1 MNQCLAPALSEV
13 FRPHGLVEQAP
24 YGIIVHQGGKI
35 LYANA
40 EMARLLGYGTPS
52 ELLDF
57 TYSDFLSAG
66 YHDAA
71 TKHGE
76 VLRKGES
83 LLKSQE
89 RSFVR
94 KDGSVFSAEVLARV
108 IDLNGEPAFQVG
120 IVDITERKARQ
131 FRMEEA
137 DTLNRMLIGSTQG
150 GVVLQDLDYRI
161 LAINPA
167 AERILGISGEL
178 ALGQPMDILASGWDE
193 AGSPLMGS
201 TSPVN
206 SVLLTGRPARSQ
218 TVLLETEAGSRW
230 LWFSA
235 QPLVREG
242 EFEPYAVLS
251 SFEDITE
258 LREAQAKLY
267 YSANHDEL
275 TKLPNRYA
283 MQRELE
289 QALHAARRDS
299 EPLAVL
305 YLDLDRFKNVNDSYG
320 HAVGDRLI
328 QEVARRVSL
337 MVRDTDWVGRPGG
350 DEFVVILPD
359 TNREQ
364 SLTVVT
370 RLISAMTQPFQVAET
385 EFYTGA
391 SLGIALYTPGDDTS
405 AEELLKAA
413 DTAMYCA
420 KGDGQTSYRF
430 FEMSMLEAA
439 HERAWLEN
447 NFRRG
452 LDEGQFMVYYQ
463 PKANVH
469 TGRLVG
475 VEALVRWNHPE
486 RGVIAPDSF
495 IPFAEESGLIV
506 PLGRWVLQEAS
517 RQAMAWHDAGFDI
530 PVAVNVAARQL
541 KDVSL
546 LQDIQDVLDTTGLPA
561 HLLELELTESA
572 LVTDEESAVETLDSI
587 RSMGIKL
594 YIDDF
599 GTGYSSLSQIATFS
613 LDALKIDLSF
623 TAKITTENKINN
635 LVRAIMSL
643 AKSLNLKVVAEGV
656 ETVAQLECLRGLGCD
671 EIQGYLVSKPL
682 TAGDLATNFELGL
695 SGGAC
700 LFNRPQ
706 LIA

>member
-1 MNQCLAPALSEV
+1 MNSSTIAALNEV
-13 FRPHGLVEQAP
+13 FRPHRLVEQAP
-24 YGIIVHQGGKI
+24 YGIIVHQGGKL

-40 EMARLLGYGTPS
+40 EVARLLGYGTPS
-52 ELLDF
+52 EMLDF
-57 TYSDFLSAG
+57 SYVDFLSVG
-66 YHDAA
+66 YQDAV
-71 TKHGE
+71 TKDGE
-76 VLRKGES
+76 VLRKGEGP
-83 LLKSQE
+83 LKPQE

-94 KDGSVFSAEVLARV
+94 KDGSVLSAEVLARV
-108 IDLNGEPAFQVG
+108 IDLNGESAIQVG
-120 IVDITERKARQ
+120 IVDITDRKARQ

-150 GVVLQDLDYRI
+150 GVVLQDLNHRI

-167 AERILGISGEL
+167 AERVLGISADL
-178 ALGQPMDILASGWDE
+178 ALGQAIDILANGFDE
-193 AGSPLMGS
+193 AGRPLLGS
-201 TSPVN
+201 SSPVN
-206 SVLLTGRPARSQ
+206 SVLLTGKPARSQ
-218 TVLLETEAGSRW
+218 TVQLESETGSRW

-235 QPLVREG
+235 QPLTREG
-242 EFEPYAVLS
+242 EIEPYAVLS

-258 LREAQAKLY
+258 LRDAQAKLY

-275 TKLPNRYA
+275 TGLPNRNS

-289 QALHAARRDS
+289 QALHGARRDD

-320 HAVGDRLI
+320 HAVGDQLI
-328 QEVARRVSL
+328 QEVSRRVSL
-337 MVRDTDWVGRPGG
+337 MVRDADWVGRPGG
-350 DEFVVILPD
+350 DEFVIILPD

-364 SLTVVT
+364 ALTVVS
-370 RLISAMTQPFQVAET
+370 RLTASMAQPFQVGET
-385 EFYTGA
+385 EFYTGV

-430 FEMSMLEAA
+430 FEMSMLAAA

-447 NFRRG
+447 NLRRG
-452 LDEGQFMVYYQ
+452 VEEGQFLVYYQ

-469 TGRLVG
+469 TGRLSG

-506 PLGRWVLQEAS
+506 PLGRWVLQEAC
-517 RQAMAWHDAGFDI
+517 RQAKAWHTAGFDI

-546 LQDIQDVLDTTGLPA
+546 LQDIQDILDATGLPPN
-561 HLLELELTESA
+561 LLELELTESA
-572 LVTDEESAVETLDSI
+572 LVTNEEAAVETLESI
-587 RSMGIKL
+587 RTMGIKL

-656 ETVAQLECLRGLGCD
+656 ETAAQLDCLRNLGCD

-682 TAGDLATNFELGL
+682 TAEDLARNFALGAA
-695 SGGAC
+695 GGAQAVG
-700 LFNRPQ
+700 LHVQ
-706 LIA
+706 EA

>member
-1 MNQCLAPALSEV
+1 MNSSPTAALNEV

-24 YGIIVHQGGKI
+24 YGIIVHQGGKL

-57 TYSDFLSAG
+57 TYADFLSTG

-76 VLRKGES
+76 VLRKGEG
-83 LLKSQE
+83 LLKPQE
-89 RSFVR
+89 RSFMR
-94 KDGSVFSAEVLARV
+94 KNGSVFSAEVLARV
-108 IDLNGEPAFQVG
+108 IDLNGESAFQVG
-120 IVDITERKARQ
+120 IIDITDRKARQ

-150 GVVLQDLDYRI
+150 GVVLQGLDYRI

-167 AERILGISGEL
+167 AERILGICGQS
-178 ALGQPMDILASGWDE
+178 ALGQAMDILANGFDE
-193 AGSPLMGS
+193 AGLPLLGPS
-201 TSPVN
+201 SPVN
-206 SVLLTGRPARSQ
+206 AVLLTGKPARSQ
-218 TVLLETEAGSRW
+218 TVQLENEAGSRW

-235 QPLVREG
+235 QPLTREG
-242 EFEPYAVLS
+242 ELEPYAVLS

-258 LREAQAKLY
+258 LRDAQAKLY

-275 TKLPNRYA
+275 TGLPNRYA

-289 QALHAARRDS
+289 QALHSARRDD

-320 HAVGDRLI
+320 HAVGDQLI
-328 QEVARRVSL
+328 QEVSRRVSL

-364 SLTVVT
+364 ALTVVS
-370 RLISAMTQPFQVAET
+370 RLTASMAQPFQVGGT

-447 NFRRG
+447 NLRRG
-452 LDEGQFMVYYQ
+452 VEEGQFMVYYQ

-506 PLGRWVLQEAS
+506 PLGRWVLQEAC
-517 RQAMAWHDAGFDI
+517 RQAQVWNAAGYSI

-546 LQDIQDVLDTTGLPA
+546 LQDIQDILDATGLPP

-572 LVTDEESAVETLDSI
+572 LVTNEDEAVETLESI
-587 RSMGIKL
+587 RTMGIKL

-656 ETVAQLECLRGLGCD
+656 ETVAQLECLRNLGCD
-671 EIQGYLVSKPL
+671 DVQGYLVSKPL
-682 TAGDLATNFELGL
+682 TAADLARTFALDTA
-695 SGGAC
+695 GGADM
-700 LFNRPQ
+700 FDQPRF
-706 LIA
+706 IA